1 MNHHFNM
8 TIYFPGTVIKGEM
21 EMDDSFGFKRHVANL
36 EGKKIQVA
44 VRKYKTQRSENQN
57 KYYWGV
63 VIAMLGNEFGY
74 DSEEMHEAL
83 KFKFLK
89 KEGKLTTVRSTA
101 SLTTTEF
108 EIYLDKVKR
117 WVSEEYDIVI
127 PDPNE
132 VEAW

>member
-1 MNHHFNM
+1 M
-8 TIYFPGTVIKGEM
+8 TIYFPGQVKNGKIKM
-21 EMDDSFGFKRHVANL
+21 EDPFGFRRHVISF

-44 VRKYKTQRSENQN
+44 VRKYKTQRSEKQN

-63 VIAMLGNEFGY
+63 VIAMLGNDFGY

-83 KFKFLK
+83 KFMFLK
-89 KEGKLTTVRSTA
+89 KEGKLTTVKSTA

-108 EIYLDKVKR
+108 EVYLDKVKR
-117 WVSEEYDIVI
+117 WASQEYNIVI

-132 VEAW
+132 VDAW

>member
-1 MNHHFNM
+1 M
-8 TIYFPGTVIKGEM
+8 TIYFPGNVKDGKVK
-21 EMDDSFGFKRHVANL
+21 MDDPFGFKRHIASFND
-36 EGKKIQVA
+36 KRIQIA

-63 VIAMLGNEFGY
+63 VIAILGNEFGY

-89 KEGKLTTVRSTA
+89 KEGKLITVRSTA

-108 EIYLDKVKR
+108 EVYLDKVKR
-117 WVSEEYDIVI
+117 WASQEYDIVI